1 MKWTAIPIKKLCVRT
16 GKRDPRDN
24 PDESFRYIDISS
36 IDRERKIIAAPTD
49 VLGSEAPSRARQ
61 EVFFDD
67 VLVSTVRPN
76 LNAVAMVPEELDG
89 EIASTGFCVLRAERE
104 KLHPRYLFYWTQTSR
119 FIRHLTQRVRGANYP
134 AVTDSIVKSSPIP
147 YAPPTEQRRIV
158 ELLDQ
163 ADALRRMRREAD
175 ALAER
180 VLPALFYQMFG
191 DPATNPMGWEETTLA
206 QACEIV
212 TGNTPS
218 RKVKEYFGGE
228 IPWARP
234 ADLDATLPLFE
245 TEEYLTESGAEVGRL
260 VPENSILVCCIGA
273 TLGKVGLAGT
283 EMAINQQINALLPS
297 KRCTSEFL
305 YTFCTLTAG
314 VFRGAARKSTLP
326 ILNKTRFGE
335 QRLVVPPIEKQEEFS
350 RAFRHSLRIGPFR
363 ATSAKALNDLFTL
376 MLQRAFSGELT
387 SAWREAHMEEL
398 LQEMEA
404 QAKYLEEA

>member
-1 MKWTAIPIKKLCVRT
+1 MKWKYEPLSEVAPAERSDLEFA
-16 GKRDPRDN
+16 
-24 PDESFRYIDISS
+24 PDEEVWHLNLDQIESDTGRILG
-36 IDRERKIIAAPTD
+36 KKVAPA
-49 VLGSEAPSRARQ
+49 SEAGNSTY
-61 EVFFDD
+61 VFDERN
-67 VLVSTVRPN
+67 VLYSKLRPYLNKVVRPTEPGIATTE
-76 LNAVAMVPEELDG
+76 LVPLRPKSEALDPDYLTYYLRSPAFLTFATERVAGAKM
-89 EIASTGFCVLRAERE
+89 
-104 KLHPRYLFYWTQTSR
+104 PRMIMSKFWQHR
-119 FIRHLTQRVRGANYP
+119 
-134 AVTDSIVKSSPIP
+134 IP
-147 YAPPTEQRRIV
+147 LPPPTEQRRIV